1 MRIGYGSDV
10 HALVAGRRLV
20 LGGVEVE
27 FELGLEGHSDAD
39 VLTHAIID
47 ALLGAAALGTIG
59 EHFSDEDPRWLGASS
74 LDLLAITTQQLAREG
89 WRVENVDSTITAQGP
104 KLAPHLSS
112 MAVTLAGHLRV
123 EPSRVSVKAS
133 SPERLG
139 ALGRGEGMAAQ
150 AVVLLERQA

>member
-20 LGGVEVE
+20 LGGVEVA

-59 EHFSDEDPRWLGASS
+59 EHFSDQDPRWQGVSS
-74 LDLLAITTQQLAREG
+74 LDLLAITAQQLAGQG
-89 WRVENVDSTITAQGP
+89 WRVENVDSTITAQRP
-104 KLAPHLSS
+104 KLAPHLGS
-112 MAVTLAGHLRV
+112 MAVSLAAQLRL

-133 SPERLG
+133 SPEGLG

-150 AVVLLERQA
+150 AVVLLERQP

>member
-59 EHFSDEDPRWLGASS
+59 EHFSDQDPRWQGASS
-74 LDLLAITTQQLAREG
+74 LDLLAITAQQLAGQG
-89 WRVENVDSTITAQGP
+89 WRVENVDSTITAQRP
-104 KLAPHLSS
+104 KLAPHLGL
-112 MAVTLAGHLRV
+112 MAVSLAAQLRL

-133 SPERLG
+133 SPEGLG

-150 AVVLLERQA
+150 AVVLLERQP